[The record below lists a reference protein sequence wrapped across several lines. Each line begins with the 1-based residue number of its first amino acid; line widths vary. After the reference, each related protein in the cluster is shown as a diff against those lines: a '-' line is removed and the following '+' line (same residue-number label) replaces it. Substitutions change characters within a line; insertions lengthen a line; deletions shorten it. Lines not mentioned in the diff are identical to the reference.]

1 MRGLF
6 FFSFFLFFLL
16 VFFPSIRERG
26 VAGVVDNRSVGKF
39 GFNGWG
45 RRDVEGGVC

>member
-1 MRGLF
+1 MRGLVF
-6 FFSFFLFFLL
+6 FLFFLFCLFFLFFLL

-45 RRDVEGGVC
+45 